1 MVVRGLFIVFE
12 GIDGSGKSTQLEEV
26 AKALK
31 AKNKYQDILLTREP
45 TYRASE
51 LKKNLKEQLNPFEGG
66 EKDLFLFV
74 EDRKIHTYD
83 QILPAMAQGTVVLCD
98 RYAMS
103 TGAYQ
108 SSQGVPI
115 DKIID
120 FHKKAGTWTP
130 DLTIYVDVPLDVAES
145 RMAKRGASLEKFETD
160 RKFKEIL
167 INNYRDLVTMT
178 HLNPDAL
185 NVFGP
190 ACLIN
195 GNQEQSKVTEDIM
208 KMVMPVYESFFLQKK

>member
-1 MVVRGLFIVFE
+1 MVKGLFIVFE
-12 GIDGSGKSTQLEEV
+12 GIDGSGKSTQLDEV

-45 TYRASE
+45 TYRAGE
-51 LKKNLKEQLNPFEGG
+51 LKKNLAEQLNPFEGG
-66 EKDLFLFV
+66 ERDLFLFV

-83 QILPAMAQGTVVLCD
+83 QILPAMTQGVVVLCD

-108 SSQGVPI
+108 SSQGVSI
-115 DKIID
+115 DKIIE

-145 RMAKRGASLEKFETD
+145 RMVKRGASLEKFETD

-178 HLNPDAL
+178 HLNSDAL

-190 ACLIN
+190 VCLIN
-195 GNQEQSKVTEDIM
+195 GNQEQGKVTEDIM
-208 KMVMPVYESFFLQKK
+208 NILMPVYDKLLARGK